1 MIPMTLTT
9 SVPYAECGFEILP
22 FLPPDRLQAIRA
34 AIGER
39 MDAAAAAMGIP
50 LADTFPEDPI
60 GLRLERIAR
69 RDPILGEALLLAVY
83 REAHLDE
90 RIAFLDGHAPL
101 RALAERLTGKTI
113 TSFTLRVRANVPS
126 LPGRRQGW
134 HSDVS
139 ILDDG
144 EFARVRIACWTP
156 LSRADE
162 SNGTLE
168 VAPGIRT
175 FPMDHEGDPSKH
187 TIAEADLADC
197 PKTIV
202 ECPEGSSV
210 FLDAF
215 VPHRAIPNRSGQVRC
230 SVVAWMM
237 AD

>member
-1 MIPMTLTT
+1 MT
-9 SVPYAECGFEILP
+9 YAEFGFEILP
-22 FLPPDRLQAIRA
+22 FLPPDRLQGIRA
-34 AIGER
+34 AIAGI
-39 MDAAAAAMGIP
+39 MDSAAANMGIP
-50 LADTFPEDPI
+50 NADTFPQDPI
-60 GLRLERIAR
+60 GLRLERIAA

-90 RIAFLDGHAPL
+90 RIAFLDGYGPL
-101 RALAERLTGKTI
+101 RALAERLTGRTI
-113 TSFTLRVRANVPS
+113 ASFTLRVRANVPS

-139 ILDDG
+139 ILDGG
-144 EFARVRIACWTP
+144 EFARVRVACWTP
-156 LSRADE
+156 LSRADA

-175 FPMDHEGDPSKH
+175 FPMEHEGDPSRH

-197 PKTIV
+197 PKTMV

-215 VPHRAIPNRSGQVRC
+215 VPHRAIANRSGQVRW
-230 SVVAWMM
+230 SAVVWMM
-237 AD
+237 TD

>member
-1 MIPMTLTT
+1 MTPKPLMT
-9 SVPYAECGFEILP
+9 YAESGFEILP
-22 FLPPDRLQAIRA
+22 FLPPDRLQGIRA

-39 MDAAAAAMGIP
+39 MDAAAEALGVAR
-50 LADTFPEDPI
+50 ADTFPEDPI
-60 GLRLERIAR
+60 GFRLERIAV
-69 RDPILGEALLLAVY
+69 RDKALGEALLLAVY

-101 RALAERLTGKTI
+101 RALAERLTGKPI
-113 TSFTLRVRANVPS
+113 TSFTIRVRANVPS

-156 LSRADE
+156 LSHADA

-168 VAPGIRT
+168 VAPGIRA

-187 TIAEADLADC
+187 TIREEDLAAFD
-197 PKTIV
+197 KTIV
-202 ECPEGSSV
+202 TCPEGNSV

-215 VPHRAIPNRSGQVRC
+215 VPHRAIPNRSGQVRW
-230 SVVAWMM
+230 SVVVWMM

>member
-1 MIPMTLTT
+1 M
-9 SVPYAECGFEILP
+9 PYAEYGFEILP
-22 FLPPDRLQAIRA
+22 FLSPDRLQGIRA
-34 AIGER
+34 AINER
-39 MDAAAAAMGIP
+39 MDAAVAALGIAR
-50 LADTFPEDPI
+50 ADTFPEDPI
-60 GLRLERIAR
+60 GLRLERIAA

-83 REAHLDE
+83 RKAHLDG

-101 RALAERLTGKTI
+101 RALAERLTGKTV

-139 ILDDG
+139 ILDGG

-156 LSRADE
+156 LSHADA

-187 TIAEADLADC
+187 TIREQDLAGSA
-197 PKTIV
+197 KTIV

-215 VPHRAIPNRSGQVRC
+215 VPHRAIPNRSGQVRW

-237 AD
+237 SD